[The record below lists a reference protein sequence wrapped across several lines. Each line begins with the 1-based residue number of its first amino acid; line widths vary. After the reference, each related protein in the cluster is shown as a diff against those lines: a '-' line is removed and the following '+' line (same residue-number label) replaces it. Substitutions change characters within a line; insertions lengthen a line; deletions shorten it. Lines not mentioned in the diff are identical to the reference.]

1 MIDAYDP
8 KKHKNVDIYRMAS
21 KRYSGGIA
29 TVLEKVED
37 EVDLKYAEK
46 NPKGFLVKDKKE

>member
-21 KRYSGGIA
+21 KKFSGGIA

-37 EVDLKYAEK
+37 EATLEYAEK
-46 NPKGFLVKDKKE
+46 HPKGFLVKDEKE